1 MRIKFFIPI
10 TAPATKQLTIN
21 IFKTNEDIDEKIRQL
36 QDTEKRLTD
45 LMESQKANEQF
56 KTNVQEKLLDFI
68 KTLTT
73 E

>member
-1 MRIKFFIPI
+1 MKIKFFIPI
-10 TAPATKQLTIN
+10 TAPARKQLTIN
-21 IFKTNEDIDEKIRQL
+21 IFRTKEDIGDKIREL
-36 QDTEKRLTD
+36 QDTEKRISD